1 MSRWTWITNVYLQP
15 RKPTVPELRQKK
27 CGQQVEQSGP
37 ASLLYT
43 GDISP
48 GVLCPHVESSVQKR
62 HGHVGAHPEEGHK
75 NDPRGGTPRWESWG
89 YSFWRRLWEDLRVA
103 FQYLKGGYKKEGDRL
118 FSRVC
123 CDRTRRNGLKSM
135 SDFLSK
141 HATKETWENFW
152 ALCRIVRRFSWHF

>member
-75 NDPRGGTPRWESWG
+75 NNQWNGAPFLRGQAEQAGALLPGE
-89 YSFWRRLWEDLRVA
+89 
-103 FQYLKGGYKKEGDRL
+103 
-118 FSRVC
+118 VC
-123 CDRTRRNGLKSM
+123 KVT
-135 SDFLSK
+135 
-141 HATKETWENFW
+141 
-152 ALCRIVRRFSWHF
+152 